1 MNEFYM
7 FILTILSIF
16 SMILIILLIKI
27 SIELMFHGRDDDYM
41 LNTLMNKKNK
51 KNIKL
56 IYSGENKELEIMNY
70 RSII

>member
-1 MNEFYM
+1 
-7 FILTILSIF
+7 
-16 SMILIILLIKI
+16 MILIILLIKI